1 MQISI
6 NDSLLILVKGDIT
19 DMAVD
24 AIVNPANSALLLG
37 SGVAG
42 SIRTRGSPSIQQEC
56 DMIGHCDVG
65 GAVITGAGNLKTRYV
80 IHAVG
85 PVMGSGDE
93 DRKLADATASALELA
108 KQNAVRS
115 LAFPAI
121 STGVFGFPKDRC
133 ARVML
138 MSTMAYLQSG
148 SSIDRIIFCLFD
160 DETYSCF
167 EEELRRLTAD

>member
-42 SIRTRGSPSIQQEC
+42 AIRTRGGPSIQEEC
-56 DMIGHCDVG
+56 DTIGHCDVG
-65 GAVITGAGNLKTRYV
+65 GAVITGAGNLKARHV

-93 DRKLADATASALELA
+93 DRKLADATASALEIA

-167 EEELRRLTAD
+167 EEELHRLTAD

>member
-19 DMAVD
+19 EMAVE

-42 SIRTRGSPSIQQEC
+42 SIRLKGGPSIQKEC
-56 DMIGHCDVG
+56 DAIGHCDVG
-65 GAVITGAGNLKTRYV
+65 SAVLTGAGNLKARHI

-85 PVMGSGDE
+85 PVMGSADE
-93 DRKLADATASALELA
+93 DRKLADATASALEIA
-108 KQNAVRS
+108 KKNSIRS
-115 LAFPAI
+115 MAFPAI

-138 MSTMAYLQSG
+138 LTTLAYLQSG
-148 SSIDRIIFCLFD
+148 SKIDRIIFCLFD

-167 EEELRRLTAD
+167 EDELHRLTAD